1 MPGAFRGLRL
11 NRTELC
17 LNFCPSLSGLSGWL
31 GSRTGCSYCWSI
43 GGSCHNWCRRWQW
56 TDKWRQL
63 LEEPRHW
70 LMETWRHWQMFMLN
84 LTCNLYLG
92 MGGSRD
98 LREWRAVPRSWVST
112 YSQVRGCS
120 LWKREIQHGCH
131 LVQPAYVGSAG
142 TGAHVEARGGCQES
156 HAHILCLSPG
166 DRVPLI
172 LELG

>member
-1 MPGAFRGLRL
+1 ML
-11 NRTELC
+11 
-17 LNFCPSLSGLSGWL
+17 
-31 GSRTGCSYCWSI
+31 I
-43 GGSCHNWCRRWQW
+43 
-56 TDKWRQL
+56 L
-63 LEEPRHW
+63 LEHW
-70 LMETWRHWQMFMLN
+70 RFLPQLVPQVAVDRQVEAAVGGTETLAHGDRETLANVYAQFDMQPVS
-84 LTCNLYLG
+84 G
-92 MGGSRD
+92 DGGSRD

-166 DRVPLI
+166 DTVPLI